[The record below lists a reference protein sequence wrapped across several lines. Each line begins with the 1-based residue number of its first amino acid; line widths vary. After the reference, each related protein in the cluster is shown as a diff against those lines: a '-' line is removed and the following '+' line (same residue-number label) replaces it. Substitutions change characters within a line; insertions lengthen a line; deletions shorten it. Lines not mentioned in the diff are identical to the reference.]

1 MYVGKTLFA
10 QVMDVLPWKTFHR
23 IVARYGGDYRTRS
36 LSCAEQFR
44 IMAFAQLTYR
54 ESLRDIEVCLAA
66 QQAKL
71 YHMGIREP
79 VARATLAKANEL
91 RDWRIY
97 ADFAQTLIAQAR
109 KLYAA
114 EDLGLELTNTVY
126 ALDSSTIDLCL
137 SMFPWAHFRS
147 TKAAVKMHTLLDLR
161 GPIPTFIHISDG
173 KLGDVNVLDLL
184 VPEPG
189 AYYVMDRGYVD
200 FQRLFNLH
208 QSASFFVTRAKKNMH
223 AHRVYSASVDKTT
236 GLICD
241 QTIALDGFYA
251 KQHYPEHLRR
261 IRFNDPDTG
270 KALVFLSNQFNLP
283 ALSICT
289 LYKNRW
295 SVELF
300 FKWVKQ
306 HLRIKRFYGTSENAV
321 KSQIWIAV
329 SVYVLIAIIKKRLN
343 LQPSLYTLLQVLSV
357 TVFEKMPLQQA
368 FSDNEYVFEDAMSAK
383 QLNLFPA

>member
-97 ADFAQTLIAQAR
+97 ADFAQTLIVQAR

-189 AYYVMDRGYVD
+189 AYYVMDRGYLD

-223 AHRVYSASVDKTT
+223 AHRVYSASVDKAT

-321 KSQIWIAV
+321 KSKIWIAV